1 MRGVAALNFI
11 SNAGFLNML
20 SIATTV
26 ASSSRSK
33 HYLSQFELLLL
44 GGPSALRNRQRVLWR
59 APAYLLLIALFSAA
73 PATAQS
79 PSEDFLRRQEQQQ
92 QFQRL
97 EGLKQATP
105 SGNTRQNGSVGAES
119 NTDGTCFDI
128 AEVKIEGARKVSAS
142 SLQQI
147 TRGYKHRCIGVGDIT
162 ALLKSLT
169 DLYLDKGFV
178 TSRAYVPPQDI
189 AGTRLLRLVVVEGT
203 ISDIYING
211 KSTEES
217 ASLATA
223 FPGVKGDVANIR
235 DIEQGLEQINRL
247 PSNDA
252 KMSMLPGSEDG
263 TSILN
268 VENKPGKRWNAS
280 VSNSNLGQ
288 ETTGYSQ
295 TNVTLGFDDVVG
307 VNDLWGFS
315 YGRTGPDY
323 PWGGDGRGH
332 SSSYSINASVPYGY
346 WTYSANGSWYTYD
359 SSIPGNFGAIN
370 TSGDS
375 GQIGFNVDRVVLR
388 DKDSITTLRGG
399 LNYKQ
404 TNNFLLGSRIEVGS
418 RRYTIGT
425 FGLSRSQRALGGV
438 IALDFA
444 VDQGLDLFGAVDAG
458 APAAGTADPRFT
470 RFTTT
475 SSISRPFEAAG
486 HQFEV
491 TTLLNAQYSPDNMF
505 GGEQMGLGGS
515 SNVRGLREG
524 IIFGNNGFFNR
535 NELVWRTMPWEGTN
549 AAPILGELR
558 PYVGLDYGHVFAQ
571 ERFDISAGDLAS
583 WTIGA
588 KLVGGTLGADI
599 GYSQVFSSSVSNGR
613 GHLFFASVTARW

>member
-1 MRGVAALNFI
+1 
-11 SNAGFLNML
+11 ML
-20 SIATTV
+20 SIAVPFDFKRLRIRSFSQVKAHSVDGFTATIHV
-26 ASSSRSK
+26 LRVTGAASILTGI
-33 HYLSQFELLLL
+33 LS
-44 GGPSALRNRQRVLWR
+44 VL
-59 APAYLLLIALFSAA
+59 

-79 PSEDFLRRQEQQQ
+79 PSEDFFRRREQQQ
-92 QFQRL
+92 QFQRI
-97 EGLKQATP
+97 EELKQSTP
-105 SGNTRQNGSVGAES
+105 SGNSGQSRAAGAEP
-119 NTDGTCFDI
+119 NAGGACFNI
-128 AEVKIEGARKVSAS
+128 SAVKIEGAMKLSAF

-147 TRGYKHRCIGVGDIT
+147 TRGYEHRCIGVGDIT
-162 ALLKSLT
+162 ALLKAVT

-211 KSTEES
+211 KRTEGS

-247 PSNDA
+247 HSNDA
-252 KMSMLPGSEDG
+252 KTSMLPGNDDG

-268 VENKPGKRWNAS
+268 VENKPGRRWNVS
-280 VSNSNLGQ
+280 LSNSNLGQ

-307 VNDLWGFS
+307 LNDLWGFS

-323 PWGGDGRGH
+323 PWGGDGLGH
-332 SSSYSINASVPYGY
+332 SSSYSVNASVPYGY

-399 LNYKQ
+399 FSYKQ

-425 FGLSRSQRALGGV
+425 LGLSRSQRALGGV

-444 VDQGLDLFGAVDAG
+444 VDQGLDVFGAVDAG

-524 IIFGNNGFFNR
+524 VIFGNNGFFNR
-535 NELVWRTMPWEGTN
+535 NELVWRTTPWEGTS

-558 PYVGLDYGHVFAQ
+558 PYVGLDYGHVFSQ
-571 ERFDISAGDLAS
+571 QRFDISAGDLAS
-583 WTIGA
+583 WTVGA
-588 KLVGGTLGADI
+588 RLVGGTLSADV

>member
-1 MRGVAALNFI
+1 MSGYAAANFI
-11 SNAGFLNML
+11 FNAGFLIML
-20 SIATTV
+20 SIAVPIHFKPPSGSDFLLSNPSEIGSFDTPRNKHV
-26 ASSSRSK
+26 FAAAS
-33 HYLSQFELLLL
+33 
-44 GGPSALRNRQRVLWR
+44 VL
-59 APAYLLLIALFSAA
+59 AGFLAVTPAA
-73 PATAQS
+73 AQS

-92 QFQRL
+92 QFQRI
-97 EGLKQATP
+97 EGLKEATP
-105 SGNTRQNGSVGAES
+105 TDNTGQVPAVGAEP
-119 NTDGTCFDI
+119 NTGGACFDI
-128 AEVKIEGARKVSAS
+128 SEVKIDGATRLSAF

-147 TRGYKHRCIGVGDIT
+147 TRGYGQRCIGVGDIT
-162 ALLKSLT
+162 ALLKALT

-189 AGTRLLRLVVVEGT
+189 AGTKQLRLVVVEGT
-203 ISDIYING
+203 ISDIYLNG
-211 KSTEES
+211 KKPERSM
-217 ASLATA
+217 SLATA
-223 FPGVKGDVANIR
+223 FPGVNGNVANIR

-247 PSNDA
+247 PSNNA
-252 KMSMLPGSEDG
+252 ETSMLPGNDDG

-280 VSNSNLGQ
+280 LSNSNLGQ

-295 TNVTLGFDDVVG
+295 TNVTLGLDDVIG
-307 VNDLWGFS
+307 LNDLWGLS

-332 SSSYSINASVPYGY
+332 SSNYSVNASVPYGY
-346 WTYSANGSWYTYD
+346 WTYSASGSWYTYD
-359 SSIPGNFGAIN
+359 SSIPGNFGSIN

-375 GQIGFNVDRVVLR
+375 GQIGFNVDRVILR

-399 LNYKQ
+399 LSYKQ

-418 RRYTIGT
+418 RRYSIGT
-425 FGLSRSQRALGGV
+425 LGLSRSQRVLGGV

-444 VDQGLDLFGAVDAG
+444 IDQGLDVFGAVDAG
-458 APAAGTADPRFT
+458 TPGAGIADPRFT

-475 SSISRPFEAAG
+475 TSISRPFEAAG
-486 HQFEV
+486 HQFEF

-524 IIFGNNGFFNR
+524 VIFGNNGFFNR
-535 NELVWRTMPWEGTN
+535 NELVWRTMPWEGTS
-549 AAPILGELR
+549 AAPVLGELR

-571 ERFDISAGDLAS
+571 QRFDISAGDLAS

>member
-1 MRGVAALNFI
+1 
-11 SNAGFLNML
+11 ML
-20 SIATTV
+20 SIAVPFDFKRLRIRSFSQVKAHSVDGFTATIHV
-26 ASSSRSK
+26 LRVTGAASILTGI
-33 HYLSQFELLLL
+33 LS
-44 GGPSALRNRQRVLWR
+44 VL
-59 APAYLLLIALFSAA
+59 

-79 PSEDFLRRQEQQQ
+79 PSEDFFRRQEQQQ
-92 QFQRL
+92 QFQRI
-97 EGLKQATP
+97 EELKQSTP
-105 SGNTRQNGSVGAES
+105 SGNTWQSRAASAES
-119 NTDGTCFDI
+119 NAGGACFDI
-128 AEVKIEGARKVSAS
+128 SAVKIEGATKLSAF

-147 TRGYKHRCIGVGDIT
+147 TRGYEHRCIGVGDIT
-162 ALLKSLT
+162 ALLKALT
-169 DLYLDKGFV
+169 DLYLDEGFV

-211 KSTEES
+211 KKPES
-217 ASLATA
+217 SMSLATA

-235 DIEQGLEQINRL
+235 DVEQGLEQINRL

-252 KMSMLPGSEDG
+252 KTSMLPGNDDG

-268 VENKPGKRWNAS
+268 VENKPGRRWNVS
-280 VSNSNLGQ
+280 LSNSNLGQ

-295 TNVTLGFDDVVG
+295 TNVTLGFDDVIG
-307 VNDLWGFS
+307 FNDLWGLS

-332 SSSYSINASVPYGY
+332 SSSYSVNASVPYGY

-375 GQIGFNVDRVVLR
+375 GQIGVNVDRVVLR

-399 LNYKQ
+399 FSYKQ

-425 FGLSRSQRALGGV
+425 LGLSRSQRALGGV

-458 APAAGTADPRFT
+458 APGAGMADPRFT
-470 RFTTT
+470 RFTSTT
-475 SSISRPFEAAG
+475 SISRPFEAAC
-486 HQFEV
+486 HQFEF

-515 SNVRGLREG
+515 SNVRGLRDG
-524 IIFGNNGFFNR
+524 VIFGNNGFFNR
-535 NELVWRTMPWEGTN
+535 NELVWRTMPWEGTS

-571 ERFDISAGDLAS
+571 ERFDVSAGDLAS

-588 KLVGGTLGADI
+588 KLVGGTVGADI
-599 GYSQVFSSSVSNGR
+599 GYSQVFSSSVSTGR

>member
-1 MRGVAALNFI
+1 
-11 SNAGFLNML
+11 ML
-20 SIATTV
+20 SIADPFDFKRLRV
-26 ASSSRSK
+26 RSFPQVKAHSVDGFTATK
-33 HYLSQFELLLL
+33 HVLRVTGAALMLTGILS
-44 GGPSALRNRQRVLWR
+44 VL
-59 APAYLLLIALFSAA
+59 

-79 PSEDFLRRQEQQQ
+79 PSEDFFRRREQQQ
-92 QFQRL
+92 QFKRI
-97 EGLKQATP
+97 EELKQSTP
-105 SGNTRQNGSVGAES
+105 SGNTGQSGAAGAKP
-119 NTDGTCFDI
+119 NAGGACFEI
-128 AEVKIEGARKVSAS
+128 AEVKIEGATKLSAF

-147 TRGYKHRCIGVGDIT
+147 TRGYEHRCIGVGDIT
-162 ALLKSLT
+162 ALLKAVT

-211 KSTEES
+211 KRTEGS

-252 KMSMLPGSEDG
+252 KTSMLPGNDDG

-268 VENKPGKRWNAS
+268 VENKPGRRWNVS
-280 VSNSNLGQ
+280 LSNSNLGQ
-288 ETTGYSQ
+288 GTTGYSQ

-307 VNDLWGFS
+307 LNELWGLS

-332 SSSYSINASVPYGY
+332 SSSYSVNASVPYGY
-346 WTYSANGSWYTYD
+346 WTYLANGSWYTYD

-375 GQIGFNVDRVVLR
+375 GQIGFNVDRVILR

-399 LNYKQ
+399 FSYKQ

-425 FGLSRSQRALGGV
+425 LGLSRSQRALGGV

-458 APAAGTADPRFT
+458 APGAGMADPRFT
-470 RFTTT
+470 RFTSTT
-475 SSISRPFEAAG
+475 SISRPFEAAG
-486 HQFEV
+486 HQFEF

-524 IIFGNNGFFNR
+524 VIFGNNGFFNR
-535 NELVWRTMPWEGTN
+535 NELVWRTMPWEGTS
-549 AAPILGELR
+549 AASILGELR

-571 ERFDISAGDLAS
+571 ERFDVSAGDLAS

-613 GHLFFASVTARW
+613 GHLVFASVTARW